1 MSFFGWIHNRLVYD
15 RRMNLLADRI
25 ALLLPQGARVLDVG
39 CGDGRIDSLIM
50 RRRPDVAIFGIDVLV
65 RENTYVPV
73 AAFDGERIPYKD
85 KSFDAVIFID
95 VLHHTGSPEK
105 LLREAKRVSR
115 GVIVLKD
122 HIRERA
128 FDNLTLRLM
137 DWVGNAHYGVV
148 LPYNYWS
155 KRQWQNAFSTLGLK
169 VEDWDGRIGLYPWPA
184 SWVFDR
190 SLHFIARV
198 AGG

>member
-1 MSFFGWIHNRLVYD
+1 MSLFGWMHNRFVYD

-25 ALLLPQGARVLDVG
+25 AGLLPRGARVLDVG
-39 CGDGRIDSLIM
+39 CGDGMIDALIM
-50 RRRPDVAIFGIDVLV
+50 RRRPDLVISGIDVLV
-65 RENTYVPV
+65 RGKTHVPV
-73 AAFDGERIPYKD
+73 AAFDGKRIPYKD

-95 VLHHTGSPEK
+95 VLHHAGSPER

-122 HIRERA
+122 HIREGA
-128 FDNLTLRLM
+128 FDNMALRLM
-137 DWVGNAHYGVV
+137 DWVGNAHHGVA

-169 VEDWDGRIGLYPWPA
+169 VEDWDGRMGLYPWPA